1 MDKVLRPDKLEVDA
15 QTPDAAAI
23 YDFWERSVKNLI
35 QSSFAESTEEEKL
48 FVLTQY
54 LTYKTFPIIKEA
66 KKYSEALLLLQKH
79 FIKPKNISFARYLL
93 YNRKQNLGEQPG
105 IAWSDLSPKRVGGFW
120 IGGAGVVLAG
130 LFTSSLFNHQ

>member
-35 QSSFAESTEEEKL
+35 QSSFAESTEEKL

-54 LTYKTFPIIKEA
+54 LTYKTIPIIKEA
-66 KKYSEALLLLQKH
+66 KKYSEALLLQKH

-93 YNRKQNLGEQPG
+93 YNRKQKTEESVSEYVTSLRQLAKDGKYEAVTVKY
-105 IAWSDLSPKRVGGFW
+105 IKMKLFM
-120 IGGAGVVLAG
+120 IVLY
-130 LFTSSLFNHQ
+130 QV